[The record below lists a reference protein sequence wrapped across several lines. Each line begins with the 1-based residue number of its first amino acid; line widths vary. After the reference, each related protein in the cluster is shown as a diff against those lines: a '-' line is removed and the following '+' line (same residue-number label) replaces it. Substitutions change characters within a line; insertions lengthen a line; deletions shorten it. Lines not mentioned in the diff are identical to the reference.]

1 MGLGQRDEKKT
12 KNIVLKSINKKKKK
26 KIESNSN

>member
-1 MGLGQRDEKKT
+1 MGLGQRDEKKD
-12 KNIVLKSINKKKKK
+12 KKYCIKIHKQKKK